1 MPPRRSTARRSRAA
15 EPVPPPKAEEPAPA
29 TRRGR
34 GRPRKNQ
41 VSEPAADAE
50 PATKTGGHERVHA
63 LPTRPNPRL
72 DEAKSR
78 QVKLQ
83 VIRREDKEIIIGRI
97 KLPTVN
103 GAEHGFLLKR
113 CVATN
118 QL

>member
-1 MPPRRSTARRSRAA
+1 M
-15 EPVPPPKAEEPAPA
+15 
-29 TRRGR
+29 
-34 GRPRKNQ
+34 
-41 VSEPAADAE
+41 
-50 PATKTGGHERVHA
+50 HA